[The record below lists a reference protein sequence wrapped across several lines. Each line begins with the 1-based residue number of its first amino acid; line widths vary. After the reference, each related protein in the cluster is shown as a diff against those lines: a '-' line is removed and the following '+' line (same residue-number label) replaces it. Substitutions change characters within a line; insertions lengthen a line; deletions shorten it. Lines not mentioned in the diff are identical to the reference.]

1 MGNWAETQLSM
12 ANFLQL
18 LDKPH
23 TKAKAI
29 VLVRLFTPAHSSQ
42 DSSSVNASRTSL
54 KKMNVQEP
62 GHFSGR
68 RFFFTHAR
76 VDNEGNQKTKDVK
89 ATCPSE
95 KEYIYIYEGKKRTL
109 KGPQ

>member
-68 RFFFTHAR
+68 RFFSPTR
-76 VDNEGNQKTKDVK
+76 ELITKG
-89 ATCPSE
+89 
-95 KEYIYIYEGKKRTL
+95 IKKQRM
-109 KGPQ
+109 